1 MENLAFLSQIVILI
15 LLAPIFAKLFKVSVA
30 VVEIVLGAV
39 VVWMGFIE
47 SGNELFKDIAKIGFF
62 YLMFLAGIE
71 INIKKF
77 LSFKDRFINNVLIY
91 FGCLYGISFLL
102 YFIFDLN
109 PVYIVAI
116 PIVSLGMIMAL
127 INEHGKTHKW
137 LELSLIIGVIG
148 ELISISALV
157 IFDGIVAHGIG
168 EQFYKSIIILIV
180 ILFVTFYAFK
190 GMNVLFWWFPRL
202 KRVIMPDSDNMS
214 QDIRVSMAL
223 FFILIAI
230 MQYLH
235 IDMVLGAFIA
245 GVFIANFFEH
255 KVELPHTLHRVG
267 FGFLVPLF
275 FIYVGTTLNL
285 DVLFTEEIVDTAL
298 LIVLAMVVARMISS
312 FVAYYKYLGF
322 RDTVLFSFGDSMPLT
337 FLIAIATIAVNNNA
351 ISQNEYYAFVLAAMI
366 EAVFIMILI
375 KLIMD
380 KIKRKSVE
388 QV

>member
-47 SGNELFKDIAKIGFF
+47 SGNELFKDIAKIVFF
-62 YLMFLAGIE
+62 YLMFLAGFE

-375 KLIMD
+375 KLIMY

>member
-77 LSFKDRFINNVLIY
+77 LSFKDKFINNVLIY